1 MTFREKSTSKF
12 YAFAMAAVF
21 AIALAGCG
29 GGGSASAPDPEPPT
43 MPEPTQPTPQEMCEG
58 DGGRYNADGS
68 CTSAADLAEEMA
80 LSGAQEA
87 AMAAYMAAMGYVD
100 SAVDP
105 VAASNA
111 NGYAAMAKTA
121 SDAAAMATTS
131 AMAME
136 YQMKAEMYRDMAM
149 EASMMDGL
157 GITMLANLQLNKA
170 PEDLQEQPDPPKPI
184 TNVKNVHA
192 EINTASQAA
201 TRNSTGFTAPT
212 VTVTYA
218 ATATKPAFAIADFES
233 GESPK
238 SFSMGSFM
246 GTELV
251 NIETAVDGVAGRTN
265 VVLYSDR
272 AQTESVTNYADSGD
286 NFVDVT
292 ALNVTTSANH
302 VTSLSEGQIS
312 GTMGDK
318 VEGTYNVDARDNNP
332 AVSGAFYC
340 SAALCTMTVNSKGM
354 ITVNVGYQFRP
365 ASGKTTKDDS
375 SYLTLGF
382 WLTAPTALN
391 ATGGAPGGIVVG
403 AFGMGQGTA
412 VEIPAALEGT
422 ATYEGIAT
430 GLYATKDGISYF
442 SGDAMLE
449 ANFGQVKGLA
459 DGATDATAGFRGSV
473 SGSISNITAGGM
485 KMEGE
490 LGLSDANLA
499 GDTTGTYSGNTKGSI
514 GDSRFVG
521 TWGGTFYEA
530 GKAST
535 PADSRYPMSTA
546 GTFSGYDEYN
556 NSSILGAFGANKQ

>member
-1 MTFREKSTSKF
+1 MMVKDKYIHKL
-12 YAFAMAAVF
+12 YAFALAAVF
-21 AIALAGCG
+21 ALTLAGCG
-29 GGGSASAPDPEPPT
+29 GGGSAAAPDPEPPT
-43 MPEPTQPTPQEMCEG
+43 MPEPSAQEMCEA

-87 AMAAYMAAMGYVD
+87 AMAAYMAAMGYVG
-100 SAVDP
+100 SSVDP
-105 VAASNA
+105 VAMTNA
-111 NGYAAMAKTA
+111 QKYADMAKGA
-121 SDAAAMATTS
+121 SDSAAMATTS

-184 TNVKNVHA
+184 TNVGNVHT
-192 EINTASQAA
+192 EINTVSQ
-201 TRNSTGFTAPT
+201 TTTPNSSGATAPT
-212 VTVTYA
+212 VTVTYG
-218 ATATKPAFAIADFES
+218 ATASKPAFAIADYEE

-251 NIETAVDGVAGRTN
+251 NILPTGVDGVDGRTN
-265 VVLYSDR
+265 VVVYSDR
-272 AQTESVTNYADSGD
+272 AQTESVTNYAASGD
-286 NFVDVT
+286 DFVDVT
-292 ALNVTTSANH
+292 ALNVATSANH

-354 ITVNVGYQFRP
+354 ITANVGYQFRP
-365 ASGKTTKDDS
+365 ASGKTTKDDT

-459 DGATDATAGFRGSV
+459 AGATDATAGFRGSV

-490 LGLSDANLA
+490 LGLSAANIA

-521 TWGGTFYEA
+521 SWAGTFYEA

>member
-1 MTFREKSTSKF
+1 MMFKEKSISKL
-12 YAFAMAAVF
+12 YAYALAAVF
-21 AIALAGCG
+21 ALTLAGCG
-29 GGGSASAPDPEPPT
+29 GGGGTAAVEEETPA
-43 MPEPTQPTPQEMCEG
+43 MPTQQEMCEG

-68 CTSAADLAEEMA
+68 CSSAAEVAEEGA
-80 LSGAQEA
+80 LSDAQEA
-87 AMAAYMAAMGYVD
+87 AMMAYMKAKDYVE

-105 VAASNA
+105 VAMSNA
-111 NGYAAMAKTA
+111 YKYAAMAKES
-121 SDAAAMATTS
+121 SDAAEMATTS
-131 AMAME
+131 AMAMTH
-136 YQMKAEMYRDMAM
+136 QTAAEKYRDMAM

-157 GITMLANLQLNKA
+157 GITMLANRQLNKA

-184 TNVKNVHA
+184 TNVRNVHA
-192 EINTASQAA
+192 EINTVSQTTTPNSDGA
-201 TRNSTGFTAPT
+201 TVPT
-212 VTVTYA
+212 VAVTYA
-218 ATATKPAFAIADFES
+218 ATATKPTFTITDYEA

-251 NIETAVDGVAGRTN
+251 NIETDVGGVAGRTN

-286 NFVDVT
+286 DFVDVG
-292 ALNVTTSANH
+292 ALVGGANH

-312 GTMGDK
+312 GAMGDK
-318 VEGTYNVDARDNNP
+318 VEGTYNTDSKDNNP

-340 SAALCTMTVNSKGM
+340 SMTLCTLNVNSKGM
-354 ITVNVGYQFRP
+354 ITANVGYQFRP
-365 ASGKTTKDDS
+365 ESGKTTKDDT

-382 WLTAPTALN
+382 WLTAPTALT
-391 ATGGAPGGIVVG
+391 AEGAAPGGIVAG

-412 VEIPAALEGT
+412 VEIPAALEET

-449 ANFGQVKGLA
+449 ANFGQVKDLA
-459 DGATDATAGFRGSV
+459 DDADDTTAGFRGSV

-490 LGLSDANLA
+490 LGLSAANIA
-499 GDTTGTYSGNTKGSI
+499 GDTTGTYSGNTKGSV

-521 TWGGTFYEA
+521 SWRGTFYEA
-530 GKAST
+530 GRATT

-546 GTFSGYDEYN
+546 GTFSGYDEFN

>member
-1 MTFREKSTSKF
+1 MTFKNKHIHKL
-12 YAFAMAAVF
+12 YAFALAAVF
-21 AIALAGCG
+21 ALTLAGCG
-29 GGGSASAPDPEPPT
+29 GGGGSAAAPDPEPPA
-43 MPEPTQPTPQEMCEG
+43 MPEPTPQEMCEG

-68 CTSAADLAEEMA
+68 CTSAAALAEEMA

-87 AMAAYMAAMGYVD
+87 AMAAYMAAMAAVGG
-100 SAVDP
+100 AVDP
-105 VAASNA
+105 VAMANA
-111 NGYAAMAKTA
+111 QAYADMAKTA
-121 SDAAAMATTS
+121 SDAAAAATTS

-149 EASMMDGL
+149 EAGMEAGL
-157 GITMLANLQLNKA
+157 GITMLGNLQLNKA

-184 TNVKNVHA
+184 TNVRNVHT
-192 EINTASQAA
+192 EINAVSQTTTPNSSGA
-201 TRNSTGFTAPT
+201 TVPT

-218 ATATKPAFAIADFES
+218 ATATKPTFTIADYES

-238 SFSMGSFM
+238 SFSMGNFM

-251 NIETAVDGVAGRTN
+251 NVETVDSVNGRTN

-272 AQTESVTNYADSGD
+272 AQTESVTNYSATATG
-286 NFVDVT
+286 FVAAGSLNT
-292 ALNVTTSANH
+292 ATAANH

-312 GTMGDK
+312 GAMGDK
-318 VEGTYNVDARDNNP
+318 VEGTYNADSRDNNP
-332 AVSGAFYC
+332 ALSGAFYC
-340 SAALCTMTVNSKGM
+340 NSALCTLTVNSKGM
-354 ITVNVGYQFRP
+354 ITANVGYEFRP
-365 ASGKTTKDDS
+365 ADGKTTKDDS

-382 WLTAPTALN
+382 WLTAPTALS
-391 ATGGAPGGIVVG
+391 AAGEAPGGIVVG

-459 DGATDATAGFRGSV
+459 ADATDATPGFRGSV

-490 LGLSDANLA
+490 LGLSAANIA
-499 GDTTGTYSGNTKGSI
+499 GDTTGTYSGNTKGSV

-521 TWGGTFYEA
+521 SWRGTFYEA
-530 GKAST
+530 GRAST

>member
-1 MTFREKSTSKF
+1 MTFREKPITKL

-21 AIALAGCG
+21 ALVLAGCG
-29 GGGSASAPDPEPPT
+29 GGGGSAAAPDPEPPA
-43 MPEPTQPTPQEMCEG
+43 MPEPTPQEMCEG

-87 AMAAYMAAMGYVD
+87 AMAAYMAAMAAVGG
-100 SAVDP
+100 AVDP
-105 VAASNA
+105 VAMGNA
-111 NGYAAMAKTA
+111 QTYANMAKGA
-121 SDAAAMATTS
+121 SDMAAAAVTS

-149 EASMMDGL
+149 KASMEAGL

-184 TNVKNVHA
+184 TNVKNVHT
-192 EINTASQAA
+192 EINTVSQTTTPNSA
-201 TRNSTGFTAPT
+201 TATVPT
-212 VTVTYA
+212 VAVTYS
-218 ATATKPAFAIADFES
+218 ATATKPTFTIADYES

-238 SFSMGSFM
+238 SFSMGNFM

-272 AQTESVTNYADSGD
+272 AQTESVTNYASSGEG
-286 NFVDVT
+286 FVDVGS
-292 ALNVTTSANH
+292 LVGGANH

-312 GTMGDK
+312 GAMGDK
-318 VEGTYNVDARDNNP
+318 VEGTYNADSKDNNP
-332 AVSGAFYC
+332 AVPGAFYC
-340 SAALCTMTVNSKGM
+340 STALCTLTVNSKGM
-354 ITVNVGYQFRP
+354 ITANVGYQFRP

-391 ATGGAPGGIVVG
+391 ATGDAPGGIVVG

-430 GLYATKDGISYF
+430 GLYATKGGISYF

-459 DGATDATAGFRGSV
+459 DDATDAIAGFRGSV

-490 LGLSDANLA
+490 LGLSAANIT

-521 TWGGTFYEA
+521 SWAGTFYEA

>member
-1 MTFREKSTSKF
+1 MMFKEKSISKL
-12 YAFAMAAVF
+12 YAFALAAVF
-21 AIALAGCG
+21 ALTLAGCG
-29 GGGSASAPDPEPPT
+29 GGGGTAAVEEDPPAVT
-43 MPEPTQPTPQEMCEG
+43 DSTPQEMCED

-68 CTSAADLAEEMA
+68 CTPAADLAEEMA

-87 AMAAYMAAMGYVD
+87 AMMAYMKAKDYVE

-105 VAASNA
+105 VAMSNA
-111 NGYAAMAKTA
+111 YKYAAMAKEA
-121 SDAAAMATTS
+121 SDAAEMATTS
-131 AMAME
+131 AMAMTH
-136 YQMKAEMYRDMAM
+136 QTAAEKYRDMAM

-157 GITMLANLQLNKA
+157 GITMLANRQLNKA

-184 TNVKNVHA
+184 TNVRNVHA
-192 EINTASQAA
+192 EINTVSQTTTPNSVGA
-201 TRNSTGFTAPT
+201 TVPTA
-212 VTVTYA
+212 TVTYA
-218 ATATKPAFAIADFES
+218 ATATEPTFTITDYEA

-251 NIETAVDGVAGRTN
+251 NIETSVGGVAGRTN

-272 AQTESVTNYADSGD
+272 AQTESVTNYSATATG
-286 NFVDVT
+286 FVANE
-292 ALNVTTSANH
+292 ALATGANH

-312 GTMGDK
+312 GAMGDK
-318 VEGTYNVDARDNNP
+318 IEGTYNADSRDNNP

-340 SAALCTMTVNSKGM
+340 NAALCTLAVNSKGM
-354 ITVNVGYQFRP
+354 VTANVGYEFRP
-365 ASGKTTKDDS
+365 ADGKTTKDDT

-382 WLTAPTALN
+382 WLTAPTALT
-391 ATGGAPGGIVVG
+391 AEGAAPGGIVAG

-449 ANFGQVKGLA
+449 ANFGQVKDLA
-459 DGATDATAGFRGSV
+459 DDADDTTAGFRGSV

-485 KMEGE
+485 MMEGE
-490 LGLSDANLA
+490 LGLSAANIA
-499 GDTTGTYSGNTKGSI
+499 GDTTGAYSGNTKGSV

-521 TWGGTFYEA
+521 SWRGTFYEA
-530 GKAST
+530 GRATT

-546 GTFSGYDEYN
+546 GTFSGYDEFN